1 MNILVGEDNDGSA
14 RVKTSHK
21 LSFSTL
27 ALGAGWEV
35 RAAVGGLK
43 SREGYGVMFVMMKV
57 TMRGESMRPSDREV
71 ISLTCD
77 TQKAS

>member
-1 MNILVGEDNDGSA
+1 
-14 RVKTSHK
+14 
-21 LSFSTL
+21 
-27 ALGAGWEV
+27 
-35 RAAVGGLK
+35 
-43 SREGYGVMFVMMKV
+43 MFVMMKV

>member
-43 SREGYGVMFVMMKV
+43 SQR
-57 TMRGESMRPSDREV
+57 R
-71 ISLTCD
+71 L
-77 TQKAS
+77 